1 MPATVYQRLCLKRKE
16 FSRKDLRRIANWI
29 NAIYRKK
36 FEQELPKVEQ
46 QEGDRIFQVFLYPDE
61 MIPIMDEIINKF
73 YRQKDFAQRKHQ
85 KYLET
90 LINKEK
96 KEDTNKNNKFHK
108 EKKNKFDQ
116 SKSEKKNYSKN
127 NIKNKEQNSK
137 INPDKPKVE
146 IPTVVT
152 LRKRKI
158 SIQETQNN
166 QNN

>member
-1 MPATVYQRLCLKRKE
+1 MVI
-16 FSRKDLRRIANWI
+16 D
-29 NAIYRKK
+29 
-36 FEQELPKVEQ
+36 
-46 QEGDRIFQVFLYPDE
+46 
-61 MIPIMDEIINKF
+61 
-73 YRQKDFAQRKHQ
+73 
-85 KYLET
+85 
-90 LINKEK
+90 
-96 KEDTNKNNKFHK
+96 
-108 EKKNKFDQ
+108 
-116 SKSEKKNYSKN
+116 